1 MLGSNIRFPI
11 FRFSIFLGGCCFLLF
26 LSGCAS
32 FHVEG
37 EMQAG
42 RRALQSEEPKVALP
56 HFQRA
61 AELDTDYLTL
71 SPLDQ
76 GVWTYVGRAYYG
88 MGKLPEARKALERAR
103 SRYEHD
109 HVARLYL
116 GLVLAQSGE
125 RQRGL
130 REAEASVW
138 AQDKAATSLR
148 SRSHLFARGVQEL
161 GLSVGWGVASP
172 VGPQNGQIEDL
183 QFINVSPRWGIGIT
197 DPLGGSAWYHGNFEF
212 LAEGTYLREFEPI
225 HGHSV
230 GITALVRYNFIR
242 DGKVIPFAEIG
253 AGIHSLNFDL
263 KGQED
268 GLNFSGQGGFGLH
281 YFISEQTAV
290 TAGWRFVHIS
300 NGSNGNNLG
309 LNDSVILIGISTFF
323 P

>member
-1 MLGSNIRFPI
+1 MVSLTKGIARTVRSPRAEEAVGPENSRPSASVPETEVSIILKTRPI
-11 FRFSIFLGGCCFLLF
+11 IPLIILQTLL
-26 LSGCAS
+26 LC
-32 FHVEG
+32 
-37 EMQAG
+37 
-42 RRALQSEEPKVALP
+42 
-56 HFQRA
+56 
-61 AELDTDYLTL
+61 T
-71 SPLDQ
+71 
-76 GVWTYVGRAYYG
+76 
-88 MGKLPEARKALERAR
+88 
-103 SRYEHD
+103 
-109 HVARLYL
+109 
-116 GLVLAQSGE
+116 
-125 RQRGL
+125 
-130 REAEASVW
+130 SVW

-253 AGIHSLNFDL
+253 GGIHSLNFDL
-263 KGQED
+263 RGQED

-300 NGSNGNNLG
+300 NGNNLG